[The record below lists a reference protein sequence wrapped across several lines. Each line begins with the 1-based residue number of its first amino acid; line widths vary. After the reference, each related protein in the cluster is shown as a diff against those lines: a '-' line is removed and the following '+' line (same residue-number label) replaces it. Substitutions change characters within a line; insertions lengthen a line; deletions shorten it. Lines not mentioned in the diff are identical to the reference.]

1 MKRMESIVH
10 ECLIEHEG
18 GEKFFD
24 AIDEKLRN
32 DTLLIS
38 MMINKVLENE
48 NFDFIITSGKFGHV
62 FKDYCKKYMSLNFNN
77 KVIVVNGSLRK
88 GDRVID
94 YSNKYNVCNKKVVFI
109 DDSYYLGRTRDKIKA
124 SLEEN
129 KGTLISTYVFY
140 DGSKIKDESVHSFY
154 RYYDHYQ

>member
-1 MKRMESIVH
+1 MKRMESIVN

-32 DTLLIS
+32 DTLLII

-88 GDRVID
+88 GDSVID
-94 YSNKYNVCNKKVVFI
+94 YSNEYNVCDKKVVFI

>member
-1 MKRMESIVH
+1 MKRMESIVN
-10 ECLIEHEG
+10 ECLMEHEG

-48 NFDFIITSGKFGHV
+48 NFDFIITSGKFGNV
-62 FKDYCKKYMSLNFNN
+62 FKDYCEKYMSTNFNN

-88 GDRVID
+88 GNEIID
-94 YSNKYNVCNKKVVFI
+94 YSNEYDVCDKKVVFI

-140 DGSKIKDESVHSFY
+140 DGSKIKDENVHSFY

>member
-1 MKRMESIVH
+1 MKRMESIVN

-24 AIDEKLRN
+24 ALDEKLRN

-88 GDRVID
+88 GDSVID
-94 YSNKYNVCNKKVVFI
+94 YSNEYNVCDKKVVFI